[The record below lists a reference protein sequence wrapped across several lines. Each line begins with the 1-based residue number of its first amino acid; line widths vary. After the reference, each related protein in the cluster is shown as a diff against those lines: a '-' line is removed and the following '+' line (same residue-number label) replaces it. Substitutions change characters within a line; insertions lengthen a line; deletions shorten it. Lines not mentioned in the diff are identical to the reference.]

1 MSEATV
7 SVQLTQEEYDTLTT
21 KEPGYPCEVC
31 GERRARYV
39 VADLEKADT
48 SLFCERDLI
57 VTFATVANEVF
68 KEME

>member
-1 MSEATV
+1 MTDAVTFPGEMTDNPEAVAGPQTPY
-7 SVQLTQEEYDTLTT
+7 L
-21 KEPGYPCEVC
+21 CETC
-31 GERRARYV
+31 GVTRGRYV